1 MYYEKIAMVIG
12 VCALAAAVS
21 GASHRNWNTEAR
33 EKFNHV
39 FNGDNS
45 LNVDNINGLIQIIG
59 DNGTSIRVDGEKI
72 IRAADQQQVD
82 RAKREVALDINEKNG
97 IAQLYENGPYRDS
110 NNRSSENHGFH
121 ESSDR
126 HYNVSY
132 DLTVH
137 VPRETAMHLKTV
149 NGGVTARETTGAF
162 DVKSVNGAI
171 SMTDIGGAG
180 TAAAVNGANVVS
192 YRENPKADSAFTS
205 VNGRIEVSF
214 QPNLAAEFVLKTVNG
229 GMFTDFESTMLASPT
244 AAATKENG
252 KFVFKTHGESRVRVG
267 TGGPQIRLET
277 VNGSI
282 QIKKATK

>member
-1 MYYEKIAMVIG
+1 MKKLCFAITGIAALLGAASDRDYKEVDREAIHHTFTGDKTIDVDLINGGVTVIG
-12 VCALAAAVS
+12 D
-21 GASHRNWNTEAR
+21 GGNT
-33 EKFNHV
+33 
-39 FNGDNS
+39 
-45 LNVDNINGLIQIIG
+45 
-59 DNGTSIRVDGEKI
+59 IRVEGERV
-72 IRAADQQQVD
+72 IRAASQEEVA
-82 RAKREVALDINEKNG
+82 RAKKEVALDINEKNG

>member
-1 MYYEKIAMVIG
+1 MKKLCFAITGIAALLSAASDRDYKEVDREAIHHTFTGDKTIDVDLINGGVTVIG
-12 VCALAAAVS
+12 D
-21 GASHRNWNTEAR
+21 GGNT
-33 EKFNHV
+33 
-39 FNGDNS
+39 
-45 LNVDNINGLIQIIG
+45 
-59 DNGTSIRVDGEKI
+59 IRVEGERV
-72 IRAADQQQVD
+72 IRAASQEEVA
-82 RAKREVALDINEKNG
+82 RAKKEVALDINEKNG

>member
-1 MYYEKIAMVIG
+1 MTYKLGWAIVG
-12 VCALAAAVS
+12 LAAALSAASDRDYTAVDREPIHHTFAGDKTIDVDLVNGGVTVVGDGGS
-21 GASHRNWNTEAR
+21 GM
-33 EKFNHV
+33 
-39 FNGDNS
+39 
-45 LNVDNINGLIQIIG
+45 
-59 DNGTSIRVDGEKI
+59 RVEGERV
-72 IRAADQQQVD
+72 IRALNQEEMA
-82 RAKREVALDINEKNG
+82 RAKKEIALDMNEKNG
-97 IAQLYENGPYRDS
+97 TAQIYENGPYRDS
-110 NNRSSENHGFH
+110 NNHSSENHVFH
-121 ESSDR
+121 ENTDR
-126 HYNVSY
+126 HYSVNY
-132 DLTVH
+132 EITVH
-137 VPRETAMHLKTV
+137 VPRETALHLRTV
-149 NGGVTARETTGAF
+149 NGGVTARDTSGAF